1 MLFRCARSGTMI
13 EMDAGHTV
21 TLDEL
26 VGLAWAVYDQAM
38 KGAPIK
44 DEHGQTMLFDGEP
57 LFAPDLVSANQAIEN
72 IGKLC
77 GFWIERREVTIHTPD
92 GKSGHIAE
100 VVSLHA
106 VGGKDGKI
114 PVAG

>member
-1 MLFRCARSGTMI
+1 
-13 EMDAGHTV
+13 MDAQHTV

-26 VGLAWAVYDQAM
+26 VGMAWAVYDQAM

-57 LFAPDLVSANQAIEN
+57 HFAPDLVSANQAIEN
-72 IGKLC
+72 IGKLY
-77 GFWIERREVTIHTPD
+77 GFWIERREVTIIHASD
-92 GKSGHIAE
+92 SKSGHIAE

-106 VGGKDGKI
+106 VDGGKDGN
-114 PVAG
+114 AA